1 MFAAIRQH
9 GLCRWALF
17 SSCFGQQSRALKKR
31 SIVCALY
38 GEPLCLLTMTI
49 FESRFQLKLAR
60 GTGYGS
66 TEAGGV
72 ALPLFDKSGAGK
84 VLDRYKVAI
93 VDANDNEL
101 PIGESGEL
109 VIRPLEPAIMASK
122 YIGMPEETAKAWRN
136 SWFHTG
142 DFAKLDDEGNL
153 YWLARMS
160 ERIRVKG
167 EMVSAY
173 EIEESIFTHPSVTD
187 CAVIGIPDGTGE
199 EQVKAFITLKEKQDT
214 DSRRVTLILRS
225 YY

>member
-1 MFAAIRQH
+1 
-9 GLCRWALF
+9 
-17 SSCFGQQSRALKKR
+17 
-31 SIVCALY
+31 
-38 GEPLCLLTMTI
+38 
-49 FESRFQLKLAR
+49 
-60 GTGYGS
+60 
-66 TEAGGV
+66 
-72 ALPLFDKSGAGK
+72 
-84 VLDRYKVAI
+84 
-93 VDANDNEL
+93 
-101 PIGESGEL
+101 
-109 VIRPLEPAIMASK
+109 MASK

-199 EQVKAFITLKEKQDT
+199 EQVKAFVTLKENKT
-214 DSRRVTLILRS
+214 LTLEELRLFCAPIISRFMNPTSLKVLQEMPRTQTGKPAKAELQKIQ
-225 YY
+225 